1 MREKNQIYHKKKKAK
16 RVRKKRKAKH
26 KVINKENNNFQLA
39 ENVLINFAHPRKY
52 IRKYVQE
59 LKRISI
65 DSFAKTVIKTII
77 TIFTVNF
84 VSKSIP
90 IIVKMKMMTN
100 GLDVIT
106 VIDG

>member
-1 MREKNQIYHKKKKAK
+1 MEKSQISQKNKKAK
-16 RVRKKRKAKH
+16 RVRKRRRAKL
-26 KVINKENNNFQLA
+26 KVINKGNNSFQLA
-39 ENVLINFAHPRKY
+39 ESVSISYAHPRKY

-65 DSFAKTVIKTII
+65 DSFVKIAIRTII
-77 TIFTVNF
+77 TIFTVSF
-84 VSKSIP
+84 VSKYIP
-90 IIVKMKMMTN
+90 IIAKTKMMIS